1 MRRARWKRK
10 SVRDELTSLRSTH
23 PKRGADRYALPA
35 KSRSLLPAA
44 PTDVPQITASP
55 HLAARRSLGCK
66 EDTLCLTFRCRSPS
80 PRGVSKGEGRLLLP
94 RGVSK
99 GEKPQFRP
107 FVSFQ
112 GGAGGN
118 RNPPAF
124 LFRGLGGHSLFKRE
138 YPPGFSVPKRYSS
151 AGNSGNLCAKD
162 SFPLPCSGNYPLREH
177 HITLALRTAPRCC
190 CPLSLRQ

>member
-1 MRRARWKRK
+1 MAFVGAQRGHPLLLSPLPLPLSSEGFPKGKAPKRRRGRI
-10 SVRDELTSLRSTH
+10 
-23 PKRGADRYALPA
+23 KRGAFEEMAR
-35 KSRSLLPAA
+35 
-44 PTDVPQITASP
+44 
-55 HLAARRSLGCK
+55 LAAHQGRESYSH
-66 EDTLCLTFRCRSPS
+66 D
-80 PRGVSKGEGRLLLP
+80 GVRAAA
-94 RGVSK
+94 
-99 GEKPQFRP
+99 RP

-151 AGNSGNLCAKD
+151 AGNPGNLCAKD
-162 SFPLPCSGNYPLREH
+162 SFPLPCSGNYPLREQK
-177 HITLALRTAPRCC
+177 ITPSLRTAPRCC